1 MSKIGKGVGTTATI
15 KAFEAVTYTT
25 LDLSTCILRVCMKIC
40 THAHILSLI
49 LELSMLEND

>member
-15 KAFEAVTYTT
+15 NALEAVTYTT
-25 LDLSTCILRVCMKIC
+25 LDLSTCILRVCI
-40 THAHILSLI
+40 HAHILSLI